1 MLLGPGLPV
10 PFLGPQAVQIP
21 TAMTQGF
28 TLERNRVSAELWY
41 SVPSLYTQPTYAK
54 HRKHENRT
62 LPVPCVGLG
71 VSVRMQPRVLI
82 ICERAAERD
91 TIRVLVGTMGCQW
104 VLALGI
110 DEALAIAGRERTSAA
125 LLELPGNISDAGKI
139 DQGVRELLVRFPGRV
154 IALTDESPTP
164 MIREL
169 LSRYSIPSVHR
180 DRLAVDLW
188 PRLESMVY
196 PQLGIRRITEVA
208 RLVFDT
214 LLQPLPAGIRHLRP
228 DTRQLVYEAP
238 ALTADIALERF
249 PDSPG
254 TMLTG
259 QIMRTNSPQIPLNGV
274 PVVLKGHQGQLGLMI
289 TNEAGEFSFELQN
302 ERSVSLEIEVTPN
315 DWVLLKSPPLD
326 WVGRA
331 ENERGNLPVATDIAI
346 TSGANPRKKKGG
358 SG

>member
-1 MLLGPGLPV
+1 LPV
-10 PFLGPQAVQIP
+10 P
-21 TAMTQGF
+21 
-28 TLERNRVSAELWY
+28 R
-41 SVPSLYTQPTYAK
+41 
-54 HRKHENRT
+54 
-62 LPVPCVGLG
+62 VGLG
-71 VSVRMQPRVLI
+71 VLVRMQPRVLI

-104 VLALGI
+104 VLASGI

-125 LLELPGNISDAGKI
+125 LLELPGTISDTGRV

-154 IALTDESPTP
+154 IALTGESPTP

-169 LSRYSIPSVHR
+169 LARYSIPSVQR

-196 PQLGIRRITEVA
+196 PQLGIRRITKVA

-214 LLQPLPAGIRHLRP
+214 LLQPLPPGIRYLQP

-238 ALTADIALERF
+238 TLTADIAFERY
-249 PDSPG
+249 PDSIR

-274 PVVLKGHQGQLGLMI
+274 PIVLKGQKGPLGLAI
-289 TNEAGEFSFELQN
+289 TNEAGEFSFELEN
-302 ERSVSLEIEVTPN
+302 ERTVSLEIEVTPN
-315 DWVLLKSPPLD
+315 DWVLLMSPPLD

-331 ENERGNLPVATDIAI
+331 KNHRGNGPGATAI
-346 TSGANPRKKKGG
+346 SIMNGASPQKKKGR
-358 SG
+358 SR